1 MGELSL
7 RQLELITEIKV
18 FQLLLTFEAMA
29 MFLTQE
35 EWGYLDPARRSLY
48 KDVMMDSYGKL
59 VSLGKNVLF
68 L

>member
-7 RQLELITEIKV
+7 RQRELTTEIKL
-18 FQLLLTFEAMA
+18 FQQLPTFEDMA
-29 MFLTQE
+29 MFLTQA